1 MNPRHKLFMGI
12 SLLCSLPLIPAA
24 QAQNSHRIQKTG
36 PLPLDAFQPV
46 DILLPAPYDCFVLRV
61 NGDVLPEF
69 LLLDGDTLR
78 PDPHAPEGCVQSLP
92 QFTKKAGVQLPVSA
106 SLTVFF
112 MEVGSAGMP
121 MPAAPRNNMPPVIP
135 QSIWRAGLNPP
146 KPGPVS
152 TPTEHAIIHHSAG
165 NTNETDYVKVVRS
178 YYLLHTEVNGW
189 DDIGYNFLIASD
201 GSIFAG
207 RDPQG
212 VQGVRQDNVRGAHF
226 CGKNEYTMGVCLIGD
241 YTSVQPPFPAVNSL
255 CRLLAW
261 KLEQDGLNPF
271 GAMKHPDN
279 SGSLLG
285 TLAGHRDG
293 CSTECPG
300 DKVYAQAEAIREC
313 VALRLSEVQEHEQ
326 ALQPFRIAQDGNGV
340 HIHSAR
346 GEDFNLN
353 LYGMDGC
360 LLQSGGSTGGSH
372 MMTLDRA
379 GVYILELR
387 SAGGVQRVRVV
398 SGEW

>member
-1 MNPRHKLFMGI
+1 MNSKHKLRIGF
-12 SLLCSLPLIPAA
+12 SFLCSLLLLPSGE
-24 QAQNSHRIQKTG
+24 AQNSHRIQKMG
-36 PLPLDAFQPV
+36 PLPLEALQPV
-46 DILLPAPYDCFVLRV
+46 DILLPEPYDCFVLRV
-61 NGDVLPEF
+61 NGNTLPGF

-78 PDPHAPEGCVQSLP
+78 PDPHAPEGCVQTLP
-92 QFTKKAGVQLPVSA
+92 QFKKDATLMLPAAGA
-106 SLTVFF
+106 LTVFY
-112 MEVGSAGMP
+112 MEVGSAGAP
-121 MPAAPRNNMPPVIP
+121 IPGTPRNNMPPVIP
-135 QSIWRAGLNPP
+135 QSLWRAGLNPP

-152 TPTEHAIIHHSAG
+152 TATRHAIIHHSAG
-165 NTNETDYVKVVRS
+165 NTTETDYVKVVRS

-189 DDIGYNFLIASD
+189 DDIGYNYLIGSD

-300 DKVYAQAEAIREC
+300 GKVYAQYESIREC

-326 ALQPFRIAQDGNGV
+326 AAQPFRIEQEGNTV
-340 HIHSAR
+340 HISSTR
-346 GEDFNLN
+346 GEEFAVN
-353 LYGMDGC
+353 LYGMDGR
-360 LLQSGGSTGGSH
+360 LLQSGSSTSG
-372 MMTLDRA
+372 TWRIELPRA
-379 GVYILELR
+379 GMYILELR
-387 SAGGVQRVRVV
+387 SAGGVQRLRVL
-398 SGEW
+398 SGKW

>member
-1 MNPRHKLFMGI
+1 MNRGIKLRKVFILGGTLLLMHT
-12 SLLCSLPLIPAA
+12 SL
-24 QAQNSHRIQKTG
+24 AQNSHRVRSLG
-36 PLPLDAFQPV
+36 PLPLEAGQNLN
-46 DILLPAPYDCFVLRV
+46 ILLPAPYDCFVLRV
-61 NGDVLPEF
+61 SGGSLPEF

-78 PDPHAPEGCVQSLP
+78 SDPHAPEGCLQTLP
-92 QFTKKAGVQLPVSA
+92 QFKNNATLSLPMAAEV
-106 SLTVFF
+106 LVFF
-112 MEVGSAGMP
+112 MEVGSAGQP
-121 MPAAPRNNMPPVIP
+121 KPIAPRNNMPPIVP
-135 QSIWRAGLNPP
+135 QSLWRAGLNPP

-152 TPTEHAIIHHSAG
+152 TLTRHAIIHHSAG
-165 NTNETDYVKVVRS
+165 NTTETDYVKVVRS

-189 DDIGYNFLIASD
+189 DDIGYNYLIASD

-212 VQGVRQDNVRGAHF
+212 MQGVRQDNVRGAHF

-241 YTSVQPPFPAVNSL
+241 YTNVQPPFPSVNSL

-279 SGSLLG
+279 NGNILG

-313 VALRLSEVQEHEQ
+313 VALRLSEVKEYEQ
-326 ALQPFRIAQDGNGV
+326 TRPSFRIVQDGNTV
-340 HIHSAR
+340 QVYSPR
-346 GEDFNLN
+346 GEAFDIN
-353 LYGMDGC
+353 LYAPDGR
-360 LLQSGGSTGGSH
+360 LLQTGSSSTGSWH
-372 MMTLDRA
+372 TELNTA
-379 GVYILELR
+379 GMYILELR
-387 SAGGVQRVRVV
+387 DVYGVQRLRVLT
-398 SGEW
+398 GG